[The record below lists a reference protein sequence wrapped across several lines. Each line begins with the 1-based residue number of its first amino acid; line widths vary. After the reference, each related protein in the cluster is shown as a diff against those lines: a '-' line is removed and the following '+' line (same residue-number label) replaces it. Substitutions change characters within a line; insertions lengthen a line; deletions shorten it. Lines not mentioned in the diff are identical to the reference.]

1 MNSAPRIPHPLK
13 HPLKAVMAA
22 ALLTFALAGCVA
34 MGANGGKNGE
44 GNPELPANG
53 CYVHLFDGDNFD
65 ANDDNF
71 VLTEPGRY
79 ADLKEL
85 PGADKDWTDEADSLI
100 VGPNATVIGWS
111 ETNFQGTEVTYESDS
126 RHPDV
131 DDEPSSL
138 ELTCN

>member
-1 MNSAPRIPHPLK
+1 MFQEIRRLNPLQ
-13 HPLKAVMAA
+13 PLVVT

-34 MGANGGKNGE
+34 MGGSGGGS
-44 GNPELPANG
+44 GQPNPDLPANG
-53 CYVHLFDGDNFD
+53 CYVHLFDGDDFD

-79 ADLKEL
+79 ADLSDL
-85 PGADKDWTDEADSLI
+85 PGASKDWTDEADSLI

-111 ETNFQGTEVTYESDS
+111 ETNFQGTQMIYEPGS

-138 ELTCN
+138 EMTCE